1 MFKHASPIHESEAP
15 VRTLTC
21 DPCGA
26 VLQAAASILAPTPA
40 APAAGIPSASPT
52 LVLFVRHFG

>member
-1 MFKHASPIHESEAP
+1 M
-15 VRTLTC
+15 RTLTC

-26 VLQAAASILAPTPA
+26 IFQAASSFLAP
-40 APAAGIPSASPT
+40 APATPLALIPSASPT